1 MDQTAAAVRVSW
13 RGVIV
18 FLLLAFGLT
27 WIPFLILQSNTN
39 PVVQVLILLLQFV
52 PAIAAALVRG
62 PLLREGFADSGLQLN
77 FRRRQ
82 SVSTYAYSLLLLPL
96 LFVGAIVFG
105 LLLHLA
111 TWAPQASQTSGV
123 LPLGLNGLPLP
134 SSVLS
139 IVVVVF
145 ALSIVGALVTFG
157 EEFGWRGYLLPR
169 LMPLGQNWAILL
181 SGVIWA
187 CWHLPLNL
195 LYGVNG
201 GLQGFP
207 FWLVWTIGLGAVL
220 GWLRLRAQS
229 VWPAAIMHAQVDTL
243 PRLEGVLLAPTVA
256 DPVFVILQLLVI
268 LLGIVLA
275 LRKSLTYWWLRD
287 STGTPEKLTEPDATA
302 SDTA

>member
-1 MDQTAAAVRVSW
+1 MDQTAAAVRESW

-27 WIPFLILQSNTN
+27 WIPFIILQSNTN

-62 PLLREGFADSGLQLN
+62 PLLREGFADSGLRLN
-77 FRRRQ
+77 LSRRQ
-82 SVSTYAYSLLLLPL
+82 SVSTYGLSLLLLPL
-96 LFVGAIVFG
+96 LFTGAILLG

-111 TWAPQASQTSGV
+111 TWAPQASQTNGV
-123 LPLGLNGLPLP
+123 LPLGLNSLHLP

-139 IVVVVF
+139 IVIVVF

-229 VWPAAIMHAQVDTL
+229 VWPAAIMHAQVDTI

-256 DPVFVILQLLVI
+256 DPVFVILQLSVI
-268 LLGIVLA
+268 LLGILLA
-275 LRKSLTYWWLRD
+275 WRKSLTYWWLRD
-287 STGTPEKLTEPDATA
+287 STTTMVKLTEPHATA
-302 SDTA
+302 S